1 MQVHFYYL
9 ERNFNMFG
17 YRTHSITITDAQEI
31 IPQNKIISYNFRN
44 YGSTIALIGRVN
56 APPNDTPVQ
65 LEPGEAWDTRYEGGM
80 DQTRYKVAFKSI
92 NDQDP
97 NAQQSELFI
106 TFIAAI

>member
-1 MQVHFYYL
+1 
-9 ERNFNMFG
+9 MFG

>member
-1 MQVHFYYL
+1 
-9 ERNFNMFG
+9 MFG

-31 IPQNKIISYNFRN
+31 IPQNKILSYNFRN

-56 APPNDTPVQ
+56 APSNDTPVQ
-65 LEPGEAWDTRYEGGM
+65 LEPGEAWDTRFEGGM
-80 DQTRYKVAFKSI
+80 DQTRYKVSFKSI